1 METNALR
8 VARVP
13 ETSSF
18 PKLRVV
24 APALV
29 AYL

>member
-8 VARVP
+8 IVRVP

-18 PKLRVV
+18 PKRRIV